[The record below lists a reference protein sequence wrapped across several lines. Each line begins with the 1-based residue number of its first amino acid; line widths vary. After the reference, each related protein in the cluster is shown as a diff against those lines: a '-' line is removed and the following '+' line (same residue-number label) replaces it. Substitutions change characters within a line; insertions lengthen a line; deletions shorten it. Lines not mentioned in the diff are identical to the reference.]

1 MKIGR
6 RHLLLFIVGLIFFA
20 HLIRVS
26 SRRAV
31 HAVLAANLEAAA
43 RAQESGI
50 LRSMEVG
57 LRDGNEAPLSS
68 YLQGCIGSYGAAY
81 AAAVSKSG
89 VVVAAASVSDL
100 GRDVGDRLESWGAS
114 DSAVSSTESSLGGR
128 PVLELAF
135 RGPRGGLL
143 LGYELKGVLLTE
155 SRIAM
160 KIFLF
165 TGAVGALALGLL
177 LLLMRDLARREEG
190 MRRTEK
196 LSALGRLAAGIAHEI
211 NNPLGSILG
220 FAQAATAR
228 LSPSDALTP
237 PLRAIEEEAV
247 RCRNIVQSLLTF
259 SRQDAGAAEVF
270 DLARAVEDTLSMIE
284 AQARVQG
291 VAIVRELEPGLRA
304 AGNRGQIQQ
313 VIMNLCSNAVDAMP
327 EGGRVT
333 IRSGGKKGG
342 GVYLEVWD
350 EGSGVPPELRPRI
363 FDPFFTTKEV
373 GKGTGLGLSL
383 VHEIVIRHRG
393 TVEVDFP
400 SGGGSTFRVTLP
412 CAAPVRSK

>member
-1 MKIGR
+1 MKVGR
-6 RHLLLFIVGLIFFA
+6 KHLLLFVVGLIFFA
-20 HLIRVS
+20 RLIGVS

-31 HAVLAANLEAAA
+31 HAVLTANIEAAA

-50 LRSMEVG
+50 VRSMEVG
-57 LRDGNEAPLSS
+57 LHEGSEGPLSA
-68 YLQGCIGSYGAAY
+68 YLHGCLGAFGAAY
-81 AAAVSKSG
+81 SAAVDGSG
-89 VVVAAASVSDL
+89 VVLAAASVSDL
-100 GRDVGDRLESWGAS
+100 RRAEGERLESWGA
-114 DSAVSSTESSLGGR
+114 AAAAPSSSEAILRGR

-143 LGYELKGVLLTE
+143 LGYELKDVLLTE
-155 SRIAM
+155 DRIAM

-165 TGAVGALALGLL
+165 TGAAGALALGLL
-177 LLLMRDLARREEG
+177 LLLMRDLARREERL
-190 MRRTEK
+190 RRTEK

-220 FAQAATAR
+220 FAQAAAAR

-259 SRQDAGAAEVF
+259 SRQDAGAVEVF
-270 DLARAVEDTLSMIE
+270 DLARAVEETLSMIE

-291 VAIVRELEPGLRA
+291 VSMLRELEPGLSA
-304 AGNRGQIQQ
+304 AGDRGQIQQ

-333 IRSGGKKGG
+333 IRCGWTKGG
-342 GVYLEVWD
+342 GAYLEVQD
-350 EGSGVPPELRPRI
+350 EGAGVPPELRPKI

-383 VHEIVIRHRG
+383 VHEIVLRHGG
-393 TVEVDFP
+393 TVDAAFP
-400 SGGGSTFRVTLP
+400 SGGGSSFRVTLP
-412 CAAPVRSK
+412 APIRAK